1 MNSASM
7 IIKERGA
14 LARNRTSLVTDKES
28 IHAAQPTLRTSGAAS
43 CAVLVERIGPYH
55 LSRLNAIA
63 GRLPTFALEH
73 FGMDSTY
80 AWEKV
85 SDAADFQRL
94 TLLEHSKPGMR
105 RDRALVAAVSE
116 TLTRVAP
123 AVVAIPGWYSKGA
136 LAALNWCL
144 QTGTP
149 AVVLSASSEIGKQ
162 RTSWKEALKRRIV
175 RLFSAGVGGGTPQA
189 DYLARLGIPRSN
201 VFLGYDVVDNGY
213 FTQGADD
220 ARRDTVDL
228 RQSLGLPERY
238 FLCICR
244 FIEEKN
250 LPLLL
255 EAYAAYRRHAGAPA
269 WKLVLV
275 GDGPLK
281 PKLLKLRDEFGL
293 TEDLLLPGF
302 KQYQE
307 LPAYYGLASAF
318 VLPSLSE
325 TWGLVTNEAMAAGL
339 PVIISNHCGCATD
352 LVRDG
357 ENGFTFDP
365 RDIVGLTSLLT
376 KLASPETNLA
386 AMGKSSREIIA
397 RWTPE
402 TFALSLQ
409 RAAEMAIAARPP
421 VPKQFDRFLLWLMIN
436 R

>member
-1 MNSASM
+1 MIQANSISNPA
-7 IIKERGA
+7 
-14 LARNRTSLVTDKES
+14 V
-28 IHAAQPTLRTSGAAS
+28 
-43 CAVLVERIGPYH
+43 AVLCDRIGPYH
-55 LSRLNAIA
+55 FSRLTAVA
-63 GRLPTFALEH
+63 ARLRTVAVEFC
-73 FGMDSTY
+73 GMDSTY
-80 AWEKV
+80 AWSKV
-85 SDAADFQRL
+85 SETATFQRF
-94 TLLEHSKPGMR
+94 TLL
-105 RDRALVAAVSE
+105 DRAEPRSRHDQALGAAVSE
-116 TLTRVAP
+116 VLTRIAP
-123 AVVAIPGWYSKGA
+123 SVVAIPGWYSKGA

-162 RTSWKEALKRRIV
+162 RTSWKEALKRRMV

-189 DYLARLGIPRSN
+189 DYLARLGIPSSN
-201 VFLGYDVVDNGY
+201 IFLGYDVVDNGY
-213 FTQGADD
+213 FAQGADD
-220 ARRDTVDL
+220 ARRDAVDL

-255 EAYAAYRRHAGAPA
+255 EAYAAYRRQVGASA

-281 PKLLKLRDEFGL
+281 SKLIELREQFGL
-293 TEDLLLPGF
+293 TDDLLLPGF
-302 KQYQE
+302 KQYQD

-357 ENGFTFDP
+357 KNGFTFDP
-365 RDIVGLTSLLT
+365 SDLARLTLLLT

-409 RAAEMAIAARPP
+409 LAAETAIAARPP
-421 VPKQFDRFLLWLMIN
+421 TPNPFDRFLLWLMIN